1 MEPQRPE
8 KSGILEKILW
18 KFYDKYD
25 TLEKKDPFGEIDHM
39 IPVEMR
45 TLVPKEE
52 RETMGK
58 KIGLLLCLALL
69 LTGCA
74 GRETAGNGSPAEV
87 SPPAVQAAAAVE
99 TQGGDLSA
107 VQVEAAARPL
117 TQEEILLAYDRAV
130 DMYSWF
136 ELSPLEDDG
145 ETVALDG
152 SLYRRVEHPG
162 VEDLEDLRTCLRS
175 VFSEEVTERLLSG
188 DGTAVRYRDIDG
200 ALYVSG
206 QARSRVSGKGRASA
220 QTEQQEEDVYSV
232 SVAVE
237 LLDEDGTTVSGL
249 EYWTFPYAFVNG
261 RWVFTDFHLMY

>member
-25 TLEKKDPFGEIDHM
+25 TLEKRDPFGEMDHM

-74 GRETAGNGSPAEV
+74 GRETAGNGSPAEA
-87 SPPAVQAAAAVE
+87 SPPAVQAAAVE

-261 RWVFTDFHLMY
+261 RWVFTDFCLMY